1 MRTRNEM
8 NYITTMGNCLQT
20 FNEKKKRNG
29 IAIQIVQDLN
39 QVIN

>member
-20 FNEKKKRNG
+20 FNEKKKETG
-29 IAIQIVQDLN
+29 LQFKSCKI
-39 QVIN
+39 